1 MATDRLEIDLER
13 FDGWLRRLVDDHP
26 GALVTHRDE
35 PGGAATTVTWPDGG
49 AECGRFDLDPL
60 ILVLIRRGGYAVGVA
75 EGGELVAAKV
85 GRRRV
90 QGRTAAG
97 GWSQQRYARRRA
109 NQADH
114 LVDAVAGHAATL
126 ATRQAPAA
134 LVLGGDRRLGTHV
147 LADPRLEALTGL
159 PRRELPD
166 LPDPSARVLAVALR
180 RARTVWVRFT
190 TPARPVEHGRRDRG

>member
-13 FDGWLRRLVDDHP
+13 FDRWLRRLVDDHP

-49 AECGRFDLDPL
+49 AECRRFDLDPL
-60 ILVLIRRGGYAVGVA
+60 MLVLIR
-75 EGGELVAAKV
+75 
-85 GRRRV
+85 
-90 QGRTAAG
+90 
-97 GWSQQRYARRRA
+97 
-109 NQADH
+109 
-114 LVDAVAGHAATL
+114 
-126 ATRQAPAA
+126 
-134 LVLGGDRRLGTHV
+134 GGDRRLGTHV

-166 LPDPSARVLAVALR
+166 LPDPSAHVLAVALR

-190 TPARPVEHGRRDRG
+190 TSTRPVEHGRRDGG